1 MTDPPISIIRDNGDD
16 TTVDIDN
23 PGDEVD
29 DDGDVN
35 VDDDYDDEVDEDDD
49 GDDVEKL
56 SKQQQQ
62 QSQPSVGRR
71 WIDNSE
77 NFLNIGCHHPRCL
90 SLLSVVFIFVD
101 IIIIVNFMVFLDQEC
116 HCRCYGCLLQQHH
129 GCHYDDDDDDD
140 VDGGEDKRCQVGQ

>member
-1 MTDPPISIIRDNGDD
+1 MKDQPISIICDDSDD

-35 VDDDYDDEVDEDDD
+35 VDDDYEGEVDEDDD

-77 NFLNIGCHHPRCL
+77 NFLNIGCQHPRCL
-90 SLLSVVFIFVD
+90 SLLSLVFIFVD
-101 IIIIVNFMVFLDQEC
+101 IIINVNFMVFLDQEC
-116 HCRCYGCLLQQHH
+116 HCRCYGCFPQQHH
-129 GCHYDDDDDDD
+129 LCHYDADDDDE

>member
-1 MTDPPISIIRDNGDD
+1 MTDQPISIIRDDGDD

-23 PGDEVD
+23 PGDEID
-29 DDGDVN
+29 DEG
-35 VDDDYDDEVDEDDD
+35 DYDNDYDSEVDEDDD

-56 SKQQQQ
+56 SKQQQ

-90 SLLSVVFIFVD
+90 SLLLFS
-101 IIIIVNFMVFLDQEC
+101 
-116 HCRCYGCLLQQHH
+116 YLLTSL
-129 GCHYDDDDDDD
+129 
-140 VDGGEDKRCQVGQ
+140 

>member
-1 MTDPPISIIRDNGDD
+1 MTDQPISIIFDDGED

-29 DDGDVN
+29 DDNDVH
-35 VDDDYDDEVDEDDD
+35 VDENYDGEVEDD

-56 SKQQQQ
+56 SKQQQ

-90 SLLSVVFIFVD
+90 SLLSVLFIFVD
-101 IIIIVNFMVFLDQEC
+101 IIIIFNFMVFLDQEC
-116 HCRCYGCLLQQHH
+116 HCQCYGCLLQQHH
-129 GCHYDDDDDDD
+129 G
-140 VDGGEDKRCQVGQ
+140 

>member
-1 MTDPPISIIRDNGDD
+1 MTDQPISIICDDDDD
-16 TTVDIDN
+16 TSVEMNN

-35 VDDDYDDEVDEDDD
+35 VDDDYDGEVDEDDD

-56 SKQQQQ
+56 SKQQQ

-77 NFLNIGCHHPRCL
+77 NFLNIGCQHPRCM
-90 SLLSVVFIFVD
+90 SLLSLVFIFVD

-116 HCRCYGCLLQQHH
+116 HCRCYGCFLQQHH
-129 GCHYDDDDDDD
+129 LCHYDDDDDDD

>member
-1 MTDPPISIIRDNGDD
+1 MTDQPISIICDDDDD
-16 TTVDIDN
+16 TSVEMNN

-35 VDDDYDDEVDEDDD
+35 VDDDYDGEIEEDDD

-56 SKQQQQ
+56 SKQQQQQ

-116 HCRCYGCLLQQHH
+116 HCRCSGCFLQQHH
-129 GCHYDDDDDDD
+129 LLSL
-140 VDGGEDKRCQVGQ
+140 